1 MRNYLK
7 TLVHP
12 EAMVQ
17 MMKLGFIGGFNTF
30 VSLGLSLLFRRAGM
44 ADEPAVALA
53 WIIGTLLSYFMN
65 RRWTFSL
72 ATAGA
77 NVRET
82 SHFFVVNV
90 VAGTLTVGF
99 VWLAGAV
106 LGELSDV
113 QFLGA
118 QIVASIIIVIPKFAA
133 YRDVVFKRS
142 LTDAR
147 DGG

>member
-12 EAMVQ
+12 EAIIQMV
-17 MMKLGFIGGFNTF
+17 KLGFIGGFNT
-30 VSLGLSLLFRRAGM
+30 VLTLGLSLVFRKAGM
-44 ADEPAVALA
+44 PDEFAVASA
-53 WIIGTLLSYFMN
+53 WVIGTLVSYFLN

-72 ATAGA
+72 DTSGA

-82 SHFFVVNV
+82 SHFFVVNI

-99 VWLAGAV
+99 VWLAGLL
-106 LGELSDV
+106 LGELSDFE
-113 QFLGA
+113 FLGA

-133 YRDVVFKRS
+133 YRDVVFRRS
-142 LTDAR
+142 LSDAEKR
-147 DGG
+147 

>member
-7 TLVHP
+7 SLVHP

-17 MMKLGFIGGFNTF
+17 MVKLGFIGGFNTV
-30 VSLGLSLLFRRAGM
+30 VSLGLSLLFRRAM
-44 ADEPAVALA
+44 ADELAVALA
-53 WIIGTLLSYFMN
+53 WIVGTLLSYFMN

-82 SHFFVVNV
+82 SHFFVVNI

-99 VWLAGAV
+99 VWIAGLV
-106 LGELSDV
+106 FGELSDV

-147 DGG
+147 NGG

>member
-12 EAMVQ
+12 EAIIQMV
-17 MMKLGFIGGFNTF
+17 KLGFIGGFNT
-30 VSLGLSLLFRRAGM
+30 VLTLGLSLVFRKSGM
-44 ADEPAVALA
+44 PDEFAVASA
-53 WIIGTLLSYFMN
+53 WVIGTLVSYFLN

-72 ATAGA
+72 DTSGA

-82 SHFFVVNV
+82 SHFFVVNI

-99 VWLAGAV
+99 VWLAGLL
-106 LGELSDV
+106 LGELSDFE
-113 QFLGA
+113 FLGA

-133 YRDVVFKRS
+133 YRDVVFRRS
-142 LTDAR
+142 LSDAEKR
-147 DGG
+147 